1 MKNDTHY
8 AKGRKAYRSAA
19 EIPPRTGSGRASS
32 RGQGAERAE
41 EAKEAEGAKEA
52 EEAKGLKEAEGL
64 KDRRAEGWKGRMD
77 KINAFVYS

>member
-1 MKNDTHY
+1 MITQK
-8 AKGRKAYRSAA
+8 
-19 EIPPRTGSGRASS
+19 
-32 RGQGAERAE
+32 
-41 EAKEAEGAKEA
+41 AKEAEGAKEA